1 MDPRRRECCIH
12 WHACR
17 RRAPFAAIRLP
28 KLGLR
33 RLAGIEEPVFIEW
46 TPRHFGGAR
55 RWFACPG
62 IMRGVACRRRVG
74 KLYDAGRYS
83 FAGTAIAS
91 PMRASA
97 RTVGAS
103 TQAGKTSSDGGLDA
117 SPVGIP
123 TSDPA
128 KGQVAADL

>member
-1 MDPRRRECCIH
+1 MPAEEGRLLVLYGYRSWGCDGWQESRSLSSSNG
-12 WHACR
+12 
-17 RRAPFAAIRLP
+17 RRATSAA
-28 KLGLR
+28 
-33 RLAGIEEPVFIEW
+33 LADGSPVRGSCVESRAAGGSASST
-46 TPRHFGGAR
+46 TP
-55 RWFACPG
+55 
-62 IMRGVACRRRVG
+62 
-74 KLYDAGRYS
+74 DATS

-97 RTVGAS
+97 RTVGAG
-103 TQAGKTSSDGGLDA
+103 TQAGKTSSGGGLDA